1 VRNDNRWRFAGCN
14 EHESIAARMAAM
26 GQPSLDAMLADAR
39 AAGAAAERARIV
51 AWLRAGHCKTMADA
65 IERGAHKEPRP

>member
-1 VRNDNRWRFAGCN
+1 VN
-14 EHESIAARMAAM
+14 EHLGYEALGDTIKKAHDK
-26 GQPSLDAMLADAR
+26 LR
-39 AAGAAAERARIV
+39 AEGAAAERARIV